1 MGEMWLH
8 RARIP
13 QVAAEMVKALREGG
27 DIECEAPKEVQA
39 DIEAVLTQYVADDQ
53 EITERAKDL
62 VATRGLPQSELTRM
76 KKLVAEQKHVK
87 IGEEAIDY
95 LLDQLIEI
103 LMHSSNVDE
112 VFAQD
117 HVLRLRMREPLRKQF
132 AAEETLEQEVRG
144 RLKHVQEGTQ
154 MWEVEY
160 RRMMEDIKRRKG
172 L

>member
-1 MGEMWLH
+1 MWLH

-13 QVAAEMVKALREGG
+13 QVAAEMVRALAEGG
-27 DIECEAPKEVQA
+27 DIECESPREVQA
-39 DIEAVLTQYVADDQ
+39 DIEAVLSQYVSDDQ
-53 EITERAKDL
+53 EIADRAKDL
-62 VATRGLPQSELTRM
+62 VAARGMPQSELSRM

-95 LLDQLIEI
+95 LLDQLVEI

-132 AAEETLEQEVRG
+132 AAEEQLEQEVRG

-154 MWEVEY
+154 VWEIEY
-160 RRMMEDIKRRKG
+160 RRMMDDIKRRKG

>member
-1 MGEMWLH
+1 MWLH
-8 RARIP
+8 RAKIP
-13 QVAAEMVKALREGG
+13 QIAGEMVRALTEGG
-27 DIECEAPKEVQA
+27 DIETESPREVQA
-39 DIEAVLTQYVADDQ
+39 DLEAVLSQYVADDQ
-53 EITERAKDL
+53 DINERARDL
-62 VATRGLPQSELTRM
+62 VATRGLPQTELGRM

-132 AAEETLEQEVRG
+132 AAEEQLEQEVRG

-154 MWEVEY
+154 VWEVEY
-160 RRMMEDIKRRKG
+160 RRMMDDIKRRKG
-172 L
+172 I

>member
-1 MGEMWLH
+1 MWLH
-8 RARIP
+8 RGKIP
-13 QVAAEMVKALREGG
+13 LVATEMVRALTDGG
-27 DIECEAPKEVQA
+27 DIECESPREVQV
-39 DIEAVLTQYVADDQ
+39 DLEAVLTQYLNDEQ
-53 EITERAKDL
+53 EITDRARDL
-62 VATRGLPQSELTRM
+62 VATRGLPQGELARM
-76 KKLVAEQKHVK
+76 KKLVAEQKHVR

-103 LMHSSNVDE
+103 LMHSNNVAE

-117 HVLRLRMREPLRKQF
+117 HVLRLRMREPLRKQY
-132 AAEETLEQEVRG
+132 AAEEQIEQEVRG

-160 RRMMEDIKRRKG
+160 RRMMDDIKRRKG

>member
-1 MGEMWLH
+1 MWLH

-13 QVAAEMVKALREGG
+13 QIASDMVRALVEGG
-27 DIECEAPKEVQA
+27 DIESESPREVQA
-39 DIEAVLTQYVADDQ
+39 DIEAVLNQYVADDQ
-53 EITERAKDL
+53 DINERAREL
-62 VATRGLPQSELTRM
+62 VATRGMPQSELGRM

-132 AAEETLEQEVRG
+132 AAEDALEQEVRG

-154 MWEVEY
+154 VWEVEY

>member
-1 MGEMWLH
+1 MWLH
-8 RARIP
+8 RAKIP
-13 QVAAEMVKALREGG
+13 LIAGEMVRALTQGG
-27 DIECEAPKEVQA
+27 DIECEAPREVQA
-39 DIEAVLTQYVADDQ
+39 DLEAVLNQYLNDEQ
-53 EITERAKDL
+53 EIGDRAKDL
-62 VATRGLPQSELTRM
+62 VATRGLPPTELGRM
-76 KKLVAEQKHVK
+76 RKLVAEQKHVK

-103 LMHSSNVDE
+103 LMHSNNVDE

-132 AAEETLEQEVRG
+132 AAEDQLEQEVRG

-154 MWEVEY
+154 MWEIEY

>member
-1 MGEMWLH
+1 MWLH

-13 QVAAEMVKALREGG
+13 QSAADMVRALVEGG
-27 DIECEAPKEVQA
+27 DIESESPREVQA
-39 DIEAVLTQYVADDQ
+39 DIEAVLNQYVADDHD
-53 EITERAKDL
+53 INERAREL
-62 VATRGLPQSELTRM
+62 VATRGMPQSELGRM

-132 AAEETLEQEVRG
+132 AAEDALEQEVRG

-154 MWEVEY
+154 VWEVEY

-172 L
+172 I

>member
-1 MGEMWLH
+1 MWLH

-13 QVAAEMVKALREGG
+13 QIASDMVRALVEGG
-27 DIECEAPKEVQA
+27 DIESESPREVQA
-39 DIEAVLTQYVADDQ
+39 DIEAVLNQYVADDQ
-53 EITERAKDL
+53 DINERAREL
-62 VATRGLPQSELTRM
+62 VATRGMPQSELGRM

-132 AAEETLEQEVRG
+132 AAEDALEQEVRG
-144 RLKHVQEGTQ
+144 RLKHVQEGTHV
-154 MWEVEY
+154 WEVEY

>member
-1 MGEMWLH
+1 MWLH
-8 RARIP
+8 RAKIP
-13 QVAAEMVKALREGG
+13 QVAAEMVRTLSEGG
-27 DIECEAPKEVQA
+27 DIETESPREVQA
-39 DIEAVLTQYVADDQ
+39 DLEAVLTQYVADDQ
-53 EITERAKDL
+53 EINERARDL
-62 VATRGLPQSELTRM
+62 VATRGLPQTELGRM

-103 LMHSSNVDE
+103 LMHSNNVEE

-132 AAEETLEQEVRG
+132 AAEDALEQEVRG

-154 MWEVEY
+154 VWEVEY

-172 L
+172 I

>member
-1 MGEMWLH
+1 MWLH

-13 QVAAEMVKALREGG
+13 QIASDMVRALVEGG
-27 DIECEAPKEVQA
+27 DIESESPREVQA
-39 DIEAVLTQYVADDQ
+39 DIEAVLNQYVADDHD
-53 EITERAKDL
+53 INERAREL
-62 VATRGLPQSELTRM
+62 VATRGMPQSELGRM

-132 AAEETLEQEVRG
+132 AAEDALEQEVRG

-154 MWEVEY
+154 VWEVEY

>member
-1 MGEMWLH
+1 MWLH
-8 RARIP
+8 RAKIP
-13 QVAAEMVKALREGG
+13 QVATEMVRALTEGG
-27 DIECEAPKEVQA
+27 DIETEAPRDVQA
-39 DIEAVLTQYVADDQ
+39 DLEAVLTQYVADDQ
-53 EITERAKDL
+53 DINDRARDL
-62 VATRGLPQSELTRM
+62 VATRGLPQSELSRM

-103 LMHSSNVDE
+103 LMHSNNVEE

-132 AAEETLEQEVRG
+132 AAEDALEQEVRG

-154 MWEVEY
+154 VWEVEY

-172 L
+172 I